1 MFRELYGAIRSA
13 PGRRLYLKDC
23 PHLSAFQPSIWF
35 FCMYFSGNFI
45 NNLPN
50 QVLRVKV
57 QNFSIFGRPQRLH
70 DGLRESNYT
79 PKDADLYALSLDLF
93 GFSLTAFPI
102 WPLCDLLTKFNE
114 LCALVKFEGKKFFK
128 THSSVHREH

>member
-1 MFRELYGAIRSA
+1 MFRELYGAVRSA
-13 PGRRLYLKDC
+13 PECNLYSKNCPRL
-23 PHLSAFQPSIWF
+23 SGFQPSIWCF
-35 FCMYFSGNFI
+35 YKCFSGNFI
-45 NNLPN
+45 KNLPN

-79 PKDADLYALSLDLF
+79 PKDVHLYALSLDLF

-102 WPLCDLLTKFNE
+102 CPLCDLLTKFIE
-114 LCALVKFEGKKFFK
+114 FCVLCRI
-128 THSSVHREH
+128 SSKVPTYLL